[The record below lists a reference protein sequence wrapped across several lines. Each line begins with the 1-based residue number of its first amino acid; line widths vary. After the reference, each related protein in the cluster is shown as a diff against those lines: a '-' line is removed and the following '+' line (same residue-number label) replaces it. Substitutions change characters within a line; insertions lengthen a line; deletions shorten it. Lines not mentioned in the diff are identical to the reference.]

1 VIYYFF
7 FSEKSVESGCHFA
20 ARCAARAHQP
30 KNLICTPRG
39 CEKLW
44 LIENKV
50 ALFVL
55 CFAVYRNVAYGWQC
69 QGS

>member
-1 VIYYFF
+1 VIYE
-7 FSEKSVESGCHFA
+7 FSEKSVESGCHFFGVLCRLGA
-20 ARCAARAHQP
+20 PA
-30 KNLICTPRG
+30 KEFNLHAG